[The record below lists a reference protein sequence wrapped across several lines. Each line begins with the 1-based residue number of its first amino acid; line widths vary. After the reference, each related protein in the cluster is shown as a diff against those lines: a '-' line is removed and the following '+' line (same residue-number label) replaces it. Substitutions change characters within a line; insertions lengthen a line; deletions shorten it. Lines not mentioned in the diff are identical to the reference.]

1 MISHI
6 NWVAFKTIVRKEVVR
21 FTRIWPQT
29 LLPPVVTQS
38 LYFIIFG
45 KFIGAQVGN
54 IHNVSYMDFIV
65 PGLVMMSVINNSYAN
80 VVSSFFSSKFQ
91 RNVEE
96 LLVSPVSDWVIL
108 SGYVFGGV
116 LRGMIVAVLVFGV
129 SVFFTHPQVTNLG
142 WIFLFIFLTAMLF
155 SLGGFLNAL
164 FAKKFDDV
172 SIFPTF
178 ILTPLTYLGGVF
190 YSITSLPEFWQN
202 ISKANPILYMVNGFR
217 YGFLGVSDVPLGVSL
232 VILLVF
238 ITVLAAAN
246 LYLLKKGIGLKN

>member
-1 MISHI
+1 MVSLV

-45 KFIGAQVGN
+45 KFIGSQIGN

-108 SGYVFGGV
+108 TGYVLGGV
-116 LRGMIVAVLVFGV
+116 LRGIIVAVLVFGV
-129 SVFFTHPQVTNLG
+129 SVFFSYPKVENFG
-142 WIFLFIFLTAMLF
+142 WIFLFVVLTAVVF

-190 YSITSLPEFWQN
+190 YSITSLPELWQN
-202 ISKANPILYMVNGFR
+202 VSKANPILYMVNGFR
-217 YGFLGVSDVPLGVSL
+217 YGFLGFSDVPLGISFGIL
-232 VILLVF
+232 LGFIVILS
-238 ITVLAAAN
+238 AAN

>member
-1 MISHI
+1 MVSLV
-6 NWVAFKTIVRKEVVR
+6 NRVAFKTIVRKEVVR

-45 KFIGAQVGN
+45 KFIGAQIGN

-108 SGYVFGGV
+108 SGYVLGGV
-116 LRGMIVAVLVFGV
+116 LRGIIVAVLVFGV
-129 SVFFTHPQVTNLG
+129 SVFFSHPKVENFG
-142 WIFLFIFLTAMLF
+142 WIFLFVVLTAVVF

-190 YSITSLPEFWQN
+190 YSITSLPELWQN
-202 ISKANPILYMVNGFR
+202 VSKANPILYMVNGFR
-217 YGFLGVSDVPLGVSL
+217 YGFLGFSDVPLGISFGILVGFI
-232 VILLVF
+232 VILS
-238 ITVLAAAN
+238 AAN